1 MGGAAKHLMQLY
13 HDHELSFKEIH
24 EIFQLAGT
32 GQLQMFEKLDGM
44 NTVFTWCPKIMSPK
58 FARNDGDIASGGMDR
73 QQVSEKFR
81 GRGNI
86 ETAFLESYDSLEL
99 GLRVIPV
106 HVLEKIFNF
115 GKRWFSAEILG
126 PINPN
131 IVHYDSKK
139 LVLHKVRLH
148 SHDESFDH
156 AFVDLVNLLP
166 KINRPLKQLGW
177 QMDGPIPI
185 KLKLMDPEKLKLF
198 KFALSNLAITNNMSF
213 DYTVSNYTWKNV
225 CNYLIGRGMSS
236 DAAVIVTD
244 RIVGSKSCYNLR
256 ELKKM
261 FPCQAQLIDEVV
273 KDDWNVFK
281 RAQEPLTK
289 LVDEFASTLM
299 RDARSAHISDNE
311 SEVLR
316 LQETTRNEIEELQ
329 KLKDPK
335 IQEFLKEHMNLLGSP
350 ENINT
355 PIEGVVFTYNLK
367 NYKFTGSFSA
377 ANRILGY
384 RRYGR

>member
-13 HDHELSFKEIH
+13 HDHELSFKEIND
-24 EIFQLAGT
+24 IFQLAGT

-73 QQVSEKFR
+73 QLLAEKFR
-81 GRGNI
+81 GR
-86 ETAFLESYDSLEL
+86 EKVEAAFLESYDALEL
-99 GLRVIPV
+99 GLRVVPV
-106 HVLEKIFNF
+106 HVLEKIFDG
-115 GKRWFSAEILG
+115 GKRWVSAEILG

-148 SHDESFDH
+148 SHDESFEH
-156 AFVDLVNLLP
+156 AFEDFVNLLP

-177 QMDGPIPI
+177 QMTGPTPV
-185 KLKLMDPEKLKLF
+185 KLKSMDPEKLKLF
-198 KFALSNLAITNNMSF
+198 HFSLRTLSVANNLVSGS
-213 DYTVSNYTWKNV
+213 TVSNYTWKNV
-225 CNYLIGRGMSS
+225 FNYLINRGMSNE
-236 DAAVIVTD
+236 AAVVVTD
-244 RIVGSKSCYNLR
+244 RIIGSKNCADLR

-261 FPCQAQLIDEVV
+261 FPNQAYLIDDVV
-273 KDDWNVFK
+273 KNDWNVFK
-281 RAQEPLTK
+281 KSQELLAK

-299 RDARSAHISDNE
+299 RDAKSAHISDNE

-316 LQETTRNEIEELQ
+316 LQNSTRNESEELQ
-329 KLKDPK
+329 KVNDLKV
-335 IQEFLKEHMNLLGSP
+335 QTFLNEQLNLLGSP
-350 ENINT
+350 ENITT
-355 PIEGVVFTYNLK
+355 PIEGVVFTYRGK
-367 NYKFTGSFSA
+367 NYKFTGSFAA